1 MFVPA
6 ARTSFLEPP
15 TPPRMCC
22 PPLSSSMWTWP
33 RSPSYPPICEQ
44 CVPLTGLGKGEKV
57 RGALG
62 RSYLRGSWVQVGG
75 SSCFNS
81 WPWVWAAGPH
91 CSSWLMGEGVTCDG
105 EGVLLCRCTWWLGE
119 EGCWDLG
126 RALGGK
132 WYPPGTHN
140 PKAAL
145 RVLVCTASSQ
155 TPENHVQK
163 FTAWTV
169 GAKRSLGLSHASD

>member
-1 MFVPA
+1 M
-6 ARTSFLEPP
+6 E
-15 TPPRMCC
+15 
-22 PPLSSSMWTWP
+22 
-33 RSPSYPPICEQ
+33 
-44 CVPLTGLGKGEKV
+44 
-57 RGALG
+57 
-62 RSYLRGSWVQVGG
+62 VGG

-105 EGVLLCRCTWWLGE
+105 EGGSSFADARGGWERRDAGS
-119 EGCWDLG
+119 
-126 RALGGK
+126 LGGL
-132 WYPPGTHN
+132 WEANGTHLVLIIQEL
-140 PKAAL
+140 PL

-155 TPENHVQK
+155 TPENRVQK